1 MTEYLAENSRLR
13 QLSRRYSE
21 NQISLEEFRAGRRE
35 IIEALEAGET
45 LEGAGEPESPAVAE
59 PAFSR
64 ADLRLPD
71 DSTVILKTMPP
82 QVLIPAE
89 PAPAWDGN
97 ARMLAAVLAV
107 SLLVAV
113 GALTYVF
120 IL

>member
-21 NQISLEEFRAGRRE
+21 NQITLEEFRAGRRE

-45 LEGAGEPESPAVAE
+45 LEAFDEPASAGAE
-59 PAFSR
+59 PVFSR
-64 ADLRLPD
+64 TDLRLPD
-71 DSTVILKTMPP
+71 DSNTILKTMPP

-97 ARMLAAVLAV
+97 ARVLAAVLAV

>member
-45 LEGAGEPESPAVAE
+45 LEAVDEPASAGAE
-59 PAFSR
+59 PVFSR
-64 ADLRLPD
+64 TDLRLPD
-71 DSTVILKTMPP
+71 DSNVILKTMPP

-89 PAPAWDGN
+89 PAPSWDGN
-97 ARMLAAVLAV
+97 ARVLAAVLAV